1 MGQKSVMI
9 KQNEGLGIFLMVI
22 TTIVFASQD
31 GLSKYLATEYNV
43 YMVVMI
49 RYWFF
54 AAFIMTI
61 SSRKPGG
68 VKQVAKTKTPLLQIF
83 RSLVLVAEM
92 CVTVL
97 AFTLLGLAETHA
109 IFASYPLIIAMLSG
123 PILGEHVGWR
133 RWLAICVGF
142 FGILIILNPGNG
154 IFSPYA
160 LVPLAGAILFALYGL
175 LTRYAGQYDKSSTS
189 FFWTGTVGCIA
200 MTAIGLNFWD
210 PVSQADWSIMLI
222 LSASG
227 MLGHFLLIKCYE
239 VAEASAVQ
247 PFAYL
252 QLIWASLI
260 GVIIFGEKITTNVLL
275 GACIIVG
282 AGLFTLWRERK
293 VS

>member
-1 MGQKSVMI
+1 MI
-9 KQNEGLGIFLMVI
+9 KQNERLGIFLMVT

-68 VKQVAKTKTPLLQIF
+68 IKQVAKTKTPLLQIF

-92 CVTVL
+92 CVTIL

-142 FGILIILNPGNG
+142 CGILIILNPGKG

-175 LTRYAGQYDKSSTS
+175 LTRYAGQYDNSSTS
-189 FFWTGTVGCIA
+189 FFWTGIVGCIA

-275 GACIIVG
+275 GACIVVG

>member
-1 MGQKSVMI
+1 MT
-9 KQNEGLGIFLMVI
+9 KQNERLGILLMII

-54 AAFIMTI
+54 AAFVISM
-61 SSRKPGG
+61 SSRRTGG
-68 VKQVAKTKTPLLQIF
+68 IKRVAKTKSPILQIF
-83 RSLVLVAEM
+83 RSVILVAEM
-92 CVTVL
+92 CITIL

-123 PILGEHVGWR
+123 PILGEYVGWR
-133 RWLAICVGF
+133 RWLAISVGF
-142 FGILIILNPGNG
+142 IGILIILNPGNG

-160 LVPLAGAILFALYGL
+160 LVPLAGAILFAIYGL
-175 LTRYAGQYDKSSTS
+175 LTRYVGQYDDSSTS
-189 FFWTGTVGCIA
+189 FYWTGVVGSIA
-200 MTAIGLNFWD
+200 MTVIGLNFWD
-210 PVSQADWSIMLI
+210 PVSRSDWSVMLL

-227 MLGHFLLIKCYE
+227 VVGHYLLIKCYE
-239 VAEASAVQ
+239 VAEASAIQ

-252 QLIWASLI
+252 QLIWASMI
-260 GVIIFGEKITTNVLL
+260 GIIIFGEQITTNVLI

>member
-1 MGQKSVMI
+1 MI
-9 KQNEGLGIFLMVI
+9 KQNERLGIFLMVI

-54 AAFIMTI
+54 AAFVMTI
-61 SSRKPGG
+61 SSRKTGG

-83 RSLVLVAEM
+83 RSLILVAEM
-92 CVTVL
+92 CVTIL

-175 LTRYAGQYDKSSTS
+175 LTRYAGQYDNSSTS
-189 FFWTGTVGCIA
+189 FFWTGIVGCIA

-260 GVIIFGEKITTNVLL
+260 GIIIFGEQITTNVLI

>member
-1 MGQKSVMI
+1 
-9 KQNEGLGIFLMVI
+9 MVI

-160 LVPLAGAILFALYGL
+160 LVPLAGAILFAL
-175 LTRYAGQYDKSSTS
+175 
-189 FFWTGTVGCIA
+189 
-200 MTAIGLNFWD
+200 
-210 PVSQADWSIMLI
+210 
-222 LSASG
+222 
-227 MLGHFLLIKCYE
+227 
-239 VAEASAVQ
+239 
-247 PFAYL
+247 
-252 QLIWASLI
+252 SLI
-260 GVIIFGEKITTNVLL
+260 HI
-275 GACIIVG
+275 
-282 AGLFTLWRERK
+282 
-293 VS
+293 

>member
-1 MGQKSVMI
+1 MT
-9 KQNEGLGIFLMVI
+9 KQNERLGILLMII

-54 AAFIMTI
+54 AAFVISM
-61 SSRKPGG
+61 SSRRTGG
-68 VKQVAKTKTPLLQIF
+68 IKRVSKTKSPILQIF
-83 RSLVLVAEM
+83 RSLILVAEM
-92 CVTVL
+92 CITIL

-123 PILGEHVGWR
+123 PILGEYVGWR

-142 FGILIILNPGNG
+142 IGILIILNPGNG

-175 LTRYAGQYDKSSTS
+175 LTRYVGQYDNSSTS
-189 FFWTGTVGCIA
+189 FFWTGVVGSIA
-200 MTAIGLNFWD
+200 MTVVGLNFWD
-210 PVSQADWSIMLI
+210 PVSKSDWSIMLL

-227 MLGHFLLIKCYE
+227 VVGHYLLIKCYE

-252 QLIWASLI
+252 QLIWASMI
-260 GVIIFGEKITTNVLL
+260 GIIIFGEQITTNVLI

>member
-1 MGQKSVMI
+1 MT
-9 KQNEGLGIFLMVI
+9 KQNERLGILLMII

-54 AAFIMTI
+54 AAFVI
-61 SSRKPGG
+61 SVSSQKTGG
-68 VKQVAKTKTPLLQIF
+68 IKRVAKTKSPILQIF
-83 RSLVLVAEM
+83 RSLILVAEM
-92 CVTVL
+92 CITIL

-123 PILGEHVGWR
+123 PILGEYVGWR

-142 FGILIILNPGNG
+142 IGILIILNPGNG

-160 LVPLAGAILFALYGL
+160 LVPLVGAILFALYGL
-175 LTRYAGQYDKSSTS
+175 LTRYVGQYDNSSTS
-189 FFWTGTVGCIA
+189 FFWTGVVGSIA
-200 MTAIGLNFWD
+200 MTIIGLNYWD
-210 PVSQADWSIMLI
+210 PVSKSDWSIMLL

-227 MLGHFLLIKCYE
+227 VVGHYLLIKCYE

-252 QLIWASLI
+252 QLIWASMI
-260 GVIIFGEKITTNVLL
+260 GIIIFGEQITTNVSI

>member
-1 MGQKSVMI
+1 MT
-9 KQNEGLGIFLMVI
+9 KQNERLGILLMII

-54 AAFIMTI
+54 GAFVISM
-61 SSRKPGG
+61 SSRRTGG
-68 VKQVAKTKTPLLQIF
+68 IKRVAKTKSPILQIF
-83 RSLVLVAEM
+83 RSLILVAEM
-92 CVTVL
+92 CITIL

-123 PILGEHVGWR
+123 PILGEYVGWR

-142 FGILIILNPGNG
+142 IGILIILNPGNG

-160 LVPLAGAILFALYGL
+160 LVPLAGAILFAIYGL
-175 LTRYAGQYDKSSTS
+175 LTRYVGQYDDSSTS
-189 FFWTGTVGCIA
+189 FYWTGVVGSIA
-200 MTAIGLNFWD
+200 MTVIGLNFWD
-210 PVSQADWSIMLI
+210 PVSRSDWSVMLL

-227 MLGHFLLIKCYE
+227 VVGHYLLIKCYE
-239 VAEASAVQ
+239 VAEASAIQ

-252 QLIWASLI
+252 QLIWASMI
-260 GVIIFGEKITTNVLL
+260 GIIIFGEQITTNVLI

>member
-1 MGQKSVMI
+1 MT
-9 KQNEGLGIFLMVI
+9 KQNERLGILLMII

-54 AAFIMTI
+54 AAFVISM
-61 SSRKPGG
+61 SSRGTGG
-68 VKQVAKTKTPLLQIF
+68 IKHIAKTKSPLLQIF
-83 RSLVLVAEM
+83 RSLILVAEM
-92 CVTVL
+92 CITIL
-97 AFTLLGLAETHA
+97 AFTFLGLAETHA

-123 PILGEHVGWR
+123 PILGEYVGWR
-133 RWLAICVGF
+133 RWLAISVGF
-142 FGILIILNPGNG
+142 IGILIILNPGNG

-175 LTRYAGQYDKSSTS
+175 LTRYVGQYDNSSTS
-189 FFWTGTVGCIA
+189 IFWTGVVGSIA
-200 MTAIGLNFWD
+200 MTVIGLNFWD
-210 PVSQADWSIMLI
+210 PVSRSDWSIMLL

-227 MLGHFLLIKCYE
+227 VVGHYLLIKCYE

-252 QLIWASLI
+252 QLIWASMI
-260 GVIIFGEKITTNVLL
+260 GIIIFEEQITTNVLI

>member
-1 MGQKSVMI
+1 MT
-9 KQNEGLGIFLMVI
+9 KQNERLGILLMII

-54 AAFIMTI
+54 AAFVI
-61 SSRKPGG
+61 SVSSQKTGG
-68 VKQVAKTKTPLLQIF
+68 IKRVAKTKSPILQIF
-83 RSLVLVAEM
+83 RSLILVAEM
-92 CVTVL
+92 CITIL

-123 PILGEHVGWR
+123 PILGEYVGWR
-133 RWLAICVGF
+133 RWLAIWVGF
-142 FGILIILNPGNG
+142 IGILIILNPGNG

-160 LVPLAGAILFALYGL
+160 LVPLVGAILFALYGL
-175 LTRYAGQYDKSSTS
+175 LTRYVGQYDNSNTS
-189 FFWTGTVGCIA
+189 VFWTGVVGSIA
-200 MTAIGLNFWD
+200 MTIIGLNYWD
-210 PVSQADWSIMLI
+210 PVSKSDWSIMLL

-227 MLGHFLLIKCYE
+227 VVGHYLLIKCYE

-252 QLIWASLI
+252 QLIWASMI
-260 GVIIFGEKITTNVLL
+260 GIIIFGEQITTNVLI

>member
-1 MGQKSVMI
+1 MT
-9 KQNEGLGIFLMVI
+9 KQNERLGILLMII

-54 AAFIMTI
+54 AAFVISM
-61 SSRKPGG
+61 SSRRTGG
-68 VKQVAKTKTPLLQIF
+68 IKCVAKTKSPILQIF
-83 RSLVLVAEM
+83 RSLILVAEM
-92 CVTVL
+92 CITIL

-123 PILGEHVGWR
+123 PILGEYVGWR

-142 FGILIILNPGNG
+142 IGILIILNPGNG

-160 LVPLAGAILFALYGL
+160 LVPLAGAILFAIYGL
-175 LTRYAGQYDKSSTS
+175 LTRYVGQYDDSSTS
-189 FFWTGTVGCIA
+189 FYWTGVVGSIAITV
-200 MTAIGLNFWD
+200 IGLNFWD
-210 PVSQADWSIMLI
+210 PVSRSDWSVMLL

-227 MLGHFLLIKCYE
+227 VVGHYLLIKCYE
-239 VAEASAVQ
+239 VAEASAIQ

-252 QLIWASLI
+252 QLIWASMI
-260 GVIIFGEKITTNVLL
+260 GIIIFGEQITTNVLI

>member
-1 MGQKSVMI
+1 MT
-9 KQNEGLGIFLMVI
+9 KQNERLGILLMII

-54 AAFIMTI
+54 AAFVISM
-61 SSRKPGG
+61 SSRRTGG
-68 VKQVAKTKTPLLQIF
+68 IKRVAKTKSPILQIF
-83 RSLVLVAEM
+83 RSVILVAEM
-92 CVTVL
+92 CITIL

-123 PILGEHVGWR
+123 PILGEYVGWR
-133 RWLAICVGF
+133 RWLAISVGF
-142 FGILIILNPGNG
+142 IGILIILNPGNG

-160 LVPLAGAILFALYGL
+160 LVPLAGAILFSLYGL
-175 LTRYAGQYDKSSTS
+175 LTRYVGQYDNSSTS
-189 FFWTGTVGCIA
+189 FFWTGVVGSIA
-200 MTAIGLNFWD
+200 MTIIGLNYWD
-210 PVSQADWSIMLI
+210 PVSKSDWSIMLL

-227 MLGHFLLIKCYE
+227 VVGHYLLIKCYE

-252 QLIWASLI
+252 QLIWASMI
-260 GVIIFGEKITTNVLL
+260 GIIIFGEQITTNVLI

>member
-1 MGQKSVMI
+1 MI
-9 KQNEGLGIFLMVI
+9 KQNERLGIFLMVI

-54 AAFIMTI
+54 AAFVMTI

-83 RSLVLVAEM
+83 RSLILVAEM
-92 CVTVL
+92 CVTIL

-260 GVIIFGEKITTNVLL
+260 GIIIFGEQITTNVLI

>member
-1 MGQKSVMI
+1 MI
-9 KQNEGLGIFLMVI
+9 KQNERLGIFLMVI

-54 AAFIMTI
+54 AAFVMTI

-83 RSLVLVAEM
+83 RSLILVTEM
-92 CVTVL
+92 CVTIL

-175 LTRYAGQYDKSSTS
+175 LTRYAGQYDNSSTS
-189 FFWTGTVGCIA
+189 FFWTGIVGCIA

-260 GVIIFGEKITTNVLL
+260 GIIIFGEQITTNVFI

>member
-1 MGQKSVMI
+1 MT
-9 KQNEGLGIFLMVI
+9 KQNERLGILLMII

-54 AAFIMTI
+54 AAFVISM
-61 SSRKPGG
+61 SSRRTGG
-68 VKQVAKTKTPLLQIF
+68 IKRVAKTKSPILQIF
-83 RSLVLVAEM
+83 RSLILVAEM
-92 CVTVL
+92 CITIL

-123 PILGEHVGWR
+123 PILGEYVGWR

-142 FGILIILNPGNG
+142 IGILIILNPSNG

-160 LVPLAGAILFALYGL
+160 LVPLAGAILFAIYGL
-175 LTRYAGQYDKSSTS
+175 LTRYVGQYDDSGTS
-189 FFWTGTVGCIA
+189 FYWTGVVGSIA
-200 MTAIGLNFWD
+200 MTVIGLNFWD
-210 PVSQADWSIMLI
+210 PVSRSDWSVMLL

-227 MLGHFLLIKCYE
+227 VVGHYLLIKCYE
-239 VAEASAVQ
+239 VAEASAIQ

-252 QLIWASLI
+252 QLIWASMI
-260 GVIIFGEKITTNVLL
+260 GIIIFGEKITTNVLI

>member
-1 MGQKSVMI
+1 MT
-9 KQNEGLGIFLMVI
+9 KQNERLGILLMII

-54 AAFIMTI
+54 AAFVISM
-61 SSRKPGG
+61 SSRRTGG
-68 VKQVAKTKTPLLQIF
+68 IKRVAKTKSPILQIF
-83 RSLVLVAEM
+83 RSVILVAEM
-92 CVTVL
+92 CITIL

-123 PILGEHVGWR
+123 PILGEYVGWR
-133 RWLAICVGF
+133 RWLAISVGF
-142 FGILIILNPGNG
+142 IGILIILNPGNG

-175 LTRYAGQYDKSSTS
+175 LTRYVGQYDNSSTS
-189 FFWTGTVGCIA
+189 FFWTGVVGSIA
-200 MTAIGLNFWD
+200 MTVIGLNFWD
-210 PVSQADWSIMLI
+210 PVSRSDWSIMLL

-227 MLGHFLLIKCYE
+227 VVGHYLLIKCYE

-252 QLIWASLI
+252 QLIWASMI
-260 GVIIFGEKITTNVLL
+260 GIIIFGEQITANVLI

>member
-1 MGQKSVMI
+1 MT
-9 KQNEGLGIFLMVI
+9 KQNERLGILLMII

-54 AAFIMTI
+54 AAFVISM
-61 SSRKPGG
+61 SSRRTGG
-68 VKQVAKTKTPLLQIF
+68 IKRVAKTKSPILQIF
-83 RSLVLVAEM
+83 RSVILVAEM
-92 CVTVL
+92 CITIL

-123 PILGEHVGWR
+123 PILGEYVGWR
-133 RWLAICVGF
+133 RWVAICVGF
-142 FGILIILNPGNG
+142 IGILIILNPGNG

-175 LTRYAGQYDKSSTS
+175 LTRYVGQYDNSSTS
-189 FFWTGTVGCIA
+189 FFWTGVVGSIA
-200 MTAIGLNFWD
+200 MTIIGLNYWD
-210 PVSQADWSIMLI
+210 PVSKSDWSIMLL

-227 MLGHFLLIKCYE
+227 VVGHYLLIKCYE

-252 QLIWASLI
+252 QLIWASMI
-260 GVIIFGEKITTNVLL
+260 GIIIFGEQITTNVLI

>member
-1 MGQKSVMI
+1 MT
-9 KQNEGLGIFLMVI
+9 KQNERLGILLMII

-54 AAFIMTI
+54 AAFVVSM
-61 SSRKPGG
+61 SSRRTGG
-68 VKQVAKTKTPLLQIF
+68 IKRVAKTKSPILQIF
-83 RSLVLVAEM
+83 RSLILVAEM
-92 CVTVL
+92 CITIL

-123 PILGEHVGWR
+123 PILGEYVGWR
-133 RWLAICVGF
+133 RWLAISVGF
-142 FGILIILNPGNG
+142 IGILIILNPGNG

-175 LTRYAGQYDKSSTS
+175 LTRYVGQYDNSSTS
-189 FFWTGTVGCIA
+189 FFWTGVVGSIA
-200 MTAIGLNFWD
+200 MTVVGLNFWD
-210 PVSQADWSIMLI
+210 PVSKSDWSIMLL

-227 MLGHFLLIKCYE
+227 VVGHYLLIKCYE

-252 QLIWASLI
+252 QLIWASMI
-260 GVIIFGEKITTNVLL
+260 GIIIFGEQITTNVLI

>member
-1 MGQKSVMI
+1 MI
-9 KQNEGLGIFLMVI
+9 KQNERLGIFLMVI

-54 AAFIMTI
+54 AAFVVTI

-83 RSLVLVAEM
+83 RSLILVAEM
-92 CVTVL
+92 CVTIL

-160 LVPLAGAILFALYGL
+160 LVPLVGAILFALYGL
-175 LTRYAGQYDKSSTS
+175 LTRYAGQYDNSSTS
-189 FFWTGTVGCIA
+189 FFWTGVVGCIA

-252 QLIWASLI
+252 QLIWASII
-260 GVIIFGEKITTNVLL
+260 GIIIFGEQITTNVLI

>member
-1 MGQKSVMI
+1 MT
-9 KQNEGLGIFLMVI
+9 KQNERLGILLMII

-54 AAFIMTI
+54 AAFVISM
-61 SSRKPGG
+61 SSRRTGG
-68 VKQVAKTKTPLLQIF
+68 IKRVAKTKSPILQIF
-83 RSLVLVAEM
+83 RSVILVAEM
-92 CVTVL
+92 CITIL

-123 PILGEHVGWR
+123 PILGEYVGWR
-133 RWLAICVGF
+133 RWLAISVGF
-142 FGILIILNPGNG
+142 IGILIILNPGNG

-175 LTRYAGQYDKSSTS
+175 LTRYVGQYDSSSTS
-189 FFWTGTVGCIA
+189 FFWTGVVGSIA
-200 MTAIGLNFWD
+200 MTVVGLNFWD
-210 PVSQADWSIMLI
+210 PVSKSDWSIMLL

-227 MLGHFLLIKCYE
+227 VVGHYLLIKCYE

-252 QLIWASLI
+252 QLIWASMI
-260 GVIIFGEKITTNVLL
+260 GIIIFEEQITTNVLI

>member
-1 MGQKSVMI
+1 MI
-9 KQNEGLGIFLMVI
+9 KQNERLGILLMVT

-54 AAFIMTI
+54 AAFVMTI

-83 RSLVLVAEM
+83 RSLILVAEM
-92 CVTVL
+92 CVTIL

-189 FFWTGTVGCIA
+189 FFWTGIVGCIA

-252 QLIWASLI
+252 QLIWASMI
-260 GVIIFGEKITTNVLL
+260 GIIIFGEQITTNVLI

>member
-1 MGQKSVMI
+1 MI
-9 KQNEGLGIFLMVI
+9 KQNERLGILLMVT

-54 AAFIMTI
+54 AAFVMTI

-83 RSLVLVAEM
+83 RSLILVTEM
-92 CVTVL
+92 CVTIL

-175 LTRYAGQYDKSSTS
+175 LTRYAGQYDNSSTS
-189 FFWTGTVGCIA
+189 FFWTGIVGCIA

-260 GVIIFGEKITTNVLL
+260 GVIIFGEQITTNVLI

>member
-1 MGQKSVMI
+1 MT
-9 KQNEGLGIFLMVI
+9 KQNERLGILLMII

-54 AAFIMTI
+54 AAFVISM
-61 SSRKPGG
+61 SSRRTGG
-68 VKQVAKTKTPLLQIF
+68 IKRVAKTKSPILQIF
-83 RSLVLVAEM
+83 RSLILVAEM
-92 CVTVL
+92 CITIL

-123 PILGEHVGWR
+123 PILGEYVGWR
-133 RWLAICVGF
+133 RWLAISVGF
-142 FGILIILNPGNG
+142 IGILIILNPGNG

-175 LTRYAGQYDKSSTS
+175 LTRYVGQYDNSSTS
-189 FFWTGTVGCIA
+189 FFWTGVVGSIA
-200 MTAIGLNFWD
+200 MTVIGLNFWD
-210 PVSQADWSIMLI
+210 PVSRSDWSIMLL

-227 MLGHFLLIKCYE
+227 VVGHYLLIKCYE

-252 QLIWASLI
+252 QLIWASMI
-260 GVIIFGEKITTNVLL
+260 GIIIFEEQITTNVLI

>member
-1 MGQKSVMI
+1 MT
-9 KQNEGLGIFLMVI
+9 KQNERLGILLMII

-54 AAFIMTI
+54 AAFVISM
-61 SSRKPGG
+61 SSRRPGG
-68 VKQVAKTKTPLLQIF
+68 IKRVAKTKSPILQIF
-83 RSLVLVAEM
+83 RSLILVAEM
-92 CVTVL
+92 CITIL

-123 PILGEHVGWR
+123 PILGEYVGWR
-133 RWLAICVGF
+133 RWLAISVGF
-142 FGILIILNPGNG
+142 IGILIILNPGNG

-175 LTRYAGQYDKSSTS
+175 LTRYVGQYDNSSTS
-189 FFWTGTVGCIA
+189 FFWTGVVGSIA
-200 MTAIGLNFWD
+200 MTVVGLNFWD
-210 PVSQADWSIMLI
+210 PVSKSDWSIMLL

-227 MLGHFLLIKCYE
+227 VVGHYLLIKCYE

-252 QLIWASLI
+252 QLIWASMI
-260 GVIIFGEKITTNVLL
+260 GIIIFGEQITTNVLI

>member
-1 MGQKSVMI
+1 MT
-9 KQNEGLGIFLMVI
+9 KQNERLGILLMII

-54 AAFIMTI
+54 AAFVISM
-61 SSRKPGG
+61 SSRRTGG
-68 VKQVAKTKTPLLQIF
+68 IKRVAKTKSPILQIF
-83 RSLVLVAEM
+83 RSLILVAEM
-92 CVTVL
+92 CITIL

-123 PILGEHVGWR
+123 PILGEYVGWR

-142 FGILIILNPGNG
+142 IGILIILNPGNG

-160 LVPLAGAILFALYGL
+160 LVPLAGAILFAIYGL
-175 LTRYAGQYDKSSTS
+175 LTRYVGQYDDSSTS
-189 FFWTGTVGCIA
+189 FYWSGVVGSIA
-200 MTAIGLNFWD
+200 MTVIGLNFWD
-210 PVSQADWSIMLI
+210 SVSRSDWSVMLL

-227 MLGHFLLIKCYE
+227 VVGHYLLIKCYE
-239 VAEASAVQ
+239 VAEASAIQ

-252 QLIWASLI
+252 QLIWASMI
-260 GVIIFGEKITTNVLL
+260 GIIIFGEQITTNVLI

>member
-1 MGQKSVMI
+1 MI
-9 KQNEGLGIFLMVI
+9 KQNERLGIFLMVI

-54 AAFIMTI
+54 AAFVMTI

-83 RSLVLVAEM
+83 RSLILVAEM
-92 CVTVL
+92 CVTIL
-97 AFTLLGLAETHA
+97 AFTLMGLAETHA

-175 LTRYAGQYDKSSTS
+175 LTRYAGQYDNSSTS
-189 FFWTGTVGCIA
+189 FFWTGIVGCIA

-210 PVSQADWSIMLI
+210 PVSQGDWSIMLI

-260 GVIIFGEKITTNVLL
+260 GVIIFGEQITTNVLI

>member
-1 MGQKSVMI
+1 MT
-9 KQNEGLGIFLMVI
+9 KQNERLGILLMII

-54 AAFIMTI
+54 AAFVISM
-61 SSRKPGG
+61 SSRRTGG
-68 VKQVAKTKTPLLQIF
+68 IKRVAKTKSPILQIF
-83 RSLVLVAEM
+83 RSVILVAEM
-92 CVTVL
+92 CITIL

-123 PILGEHVGWR
+123 PILGEYVGWR

-142 FGILIILNPGNG
+142 IGILIILNPGNG

-175 LTRYAGQYDKSSTS
+175 LTRYVGQYDNSSTS
-189 FFWTGTVGCIA
+189 FFWTGVVGSIA
-200 MTAIGLNFWD
+200 MTVIGLNFWD
-210 PVSQADWSIMLI
+210 PVSRSDWSIMLL

-227 MLGHFLLIKCYE
+227 VVGHYLLIKCYE

-252 QLIWASLI
+252 QLIWASMI
-260 GVIIFGEKITTNVLL
+260 GIIIFGEQITTNVLI

>member
-1 MGQKSVMI
+1 MT
-9 KQNEGLGIFLMVI
+9 KQNERLGILLMII

-54 AAFIMTI
+54 AAFVISM
-61 SSRKPGG
+61 SSRRTGG
-68 VKQVAKTKTPLLQIF
+68 IKRVAKTKSPILQIF
-83 RSLVLVAEM
+83 RSLILVAEM
-92 CVTVL
+92 CITIL

-123 PILGEHVGWR
+123 PILGEYVGWR
-133 RWLAICVGF
+133 RWLAISVGF
-142 FGILIILNPGNG
+142 IGILIILNPGNG

-175 LTRYAGQYDKSSTS
+175 LTRYVGQYDNSSTS
-189 FFWTGTVGCIA
+189 FFWTGVVGSIA
-200 MTAIGLNFWD
+200 MTVVGLNFWD
-210 PVSQADWSIMLI
+210 PVSKSDWSIMLL

-227 MLGHFLLIKCYE
+227 VVGHYLLIKCYE

-252 QLIWASLI
+252 QLIWASMI
-260 GVIIFGEKITTNVLL
+260 GIIIFGEQITTNVLI

-293 VS
+293 IS

>member
-1 MGQKSVMI
+1 MT
-9 KQNEGLGIFLMVI
+9 KQNERLGILLMII

-54 AAFIMTI
+54 AAFVISM
-61 SSRKPGG
+61 SSRRTGG
-68 VKQVAKTKTPLLQIF
+68 IKRVAKTKSPILQIF
-83 RSLVLVAEM
+83 RSVILVAEM
-92 CVTVL
+92 CITIL

-123 PILGEHVGWR
+123 PILGEYVGWR
-133 RWLAICVGF
+133 RWLAISVGF
-142 FGILIILNPGNG
+142 IGILIILNPGNG

-175 LTRYAGQYDKSSTS
+175 LTRYVGQYDNSSTS
-189 FFWTGTVGCIA
+189 FFWTGVVGSIA
-200 MTAIGLNFWD
+200 MTIIGLNYWD
-210 PVSQADWSIMLI
+210 PVSKSDWSIMLL

-227 MLGHFLLIKCYE
+227 VVGHYLLIKCYE

-252 QLIWASLI
+252 QLIWASMI
-260 GVIIFGEKITTNVLL
+260 GIIIFGEQITTNVLI

>member
-1 MGQKSVMI
+1 MI
-9 KQNEGLGIFLMVI
+9 KQNERLGIFLMVI

-54 AAFIMTI
+54 AAFVMTI
-61 SSRKPGG
+61 SSHKPGG

-83 RSLVLVAEM
+83 RSLILVAEM
-92 CVTVL
+92 CVTIL

-175 LTRYAGQYDKSSTS
+175 LTRYAGQYDNSSTS
-189 FFWTGTVGCIA
+189 FFWTGIVGCIA
-200 MTAIGLNFWD
+200 MTAIGVNFWD
-210 PVSQADWSIMLI
+210 PVSKADWSIMLI

-260 GVIIFGEKITTNVLL
+260 GIIIFGEQITTNVLI

>member
-1 MGQKSVMI
+1 MI
-9 KQNEGLGIFLMVI
+9 KQNERLGIFLMVI

-142 FGILIILNPGNG
+142 FGILIILNPGYG

-175 LTRYAGQYDKSSTS
+175 LTRYAGQYDNSSTS
-189 FFWTGTVGCIA
+189 FFWTGIVGCIA

>member
-1 MGQKSVMI
+1 MT
-9 KQNEGLGIFLMVI
+9 KQNERLGILLMII

-54 AAFIMTI
+54 AAFVI
-61 SSRKPGG
+61 SVSSQKTGG
-68 VKQVAKTKTPLLQIF
+68 IKRVAKTKSPILQIF
-83 RSLVLVAEM
+83 RSLILVAEM
-92 CVTVL
+92 CITIL

-123 PILGEHVGWR
+123 PILGEYVGWR

-142 FGILIILNPGNG
+142 IGILIILNPGNG

-160 LVPLAGAILFALYGL
+160 LVPLVGAILFALYGL
-175 LTRYAGQYDKSSTS
+175 LTRYVGQYDNSSAS
-189 FFWTGTVGCIA
+189 FFWTGVVGSIA
-200 MTAIGLNFWD
+200 MTIIGLNYWD
-210 PVSQADWSIMLI
+210 PVSKSDWSIMLL

-227 MLGHFLLIKCYE
+227 VVGHYLLIKCYE

-252 QLIWASLI
+252 QLIWASMI
-260 GVIIFGEKITTNVLL
+260 GIIIFGEQITTNVLI

>member
-1 MGQKSVMI
+1 MT
-9 KQNEGLGIFLMVI
+9 KQNERLGILLMII

-54 AAFIMTI
+54 AAFVI
-61 SSRKPGG
+61 SVSSQKTGG
-68 VKQVAKTKTPLLQIF
+68 IKRVAKTKSPILQIF
-83 RSLVLVAEM
+83 RSLILVAEM
-92 CVTVL
+92 CITIL

-123 PILGEHVGWR
+123 PILGEYVGWR

-142 FGILIILNPGNG
+142 IGILIILNPGNG

-160 LVPLAGAILFALYGL
+160 LVPLVGAILFALYGL
-175 LTRYAGQYDKSSTS
+175 LTRYVGQYDNSNTS
-189 FFWTGTVGCIA
+189 FVWTGVVGSIA
-200 MTAIGLNFWD
+200 MTIIGLNYWD
-210 PVSQADWSIMLI
+210 PVSKSDWSIMLL

-227 MLGHFLLIKCYE
+227 VVGHYLLIKCYE

-252 QLIWASLI
+252 QLIWASMI
-260 GVIIFGEKITTNVLL
+260 GIIIFGEQITTNVLI

>member
-1 MGQKSVMI
+1 MT
-9 KQNEGLGIFLMVI
+9 KQNERLGILLMII

-54 AAFIMTI
+54 AAFVISM
-61 SSRKPGG
+61 SSRRSGG
-68 VKQVAKTKTPLLQIF
+68 IKRVAKTKSPILQIF
-83 RSLVLVAEM
+83 RSVILVAEM
-92 CVTVL
+92 CITIL

-123 PILGEHVGWR
+123 PILGEYVGWR
-133 RWLAICVGF
+133 RWLAISVGF
-142 FGILIILNPGNG
+142 IGILIILNPGNG

-175 LTRYAGQYDKSSTS
+175 LTRYVGQYDNSSTS
-189 FFWTGTVGCIA
+189 FFWTGVVGSIA
-200 MTAIGLNFWD
+200 MTIIGLNYWD
-210 PVSQADWSIMLI
+210 PVSKSDWSIMLL

-227 MLGHFLLIKCYE
+227 VVGHYLLIKCYE

-252 QLIWASLI
+252 QLIWASMI
-260 GVIIFGEKITTNVLL
+260 GIIIFGEQITTNVLI

>member
-1 MGQKSVMI
+1 MT
-9 KQNEGLGIFLMVI
+9 KQNERLGILLMII

-54 AAFIMTI
+54 AAFVISM
-61 SSRKPGG
+61 SSRRTGG
-68 VKQVAKTKTPLLQIF
+68 IKRVAKTKSPILQIF
-83 RSLVLVAEM
+83 RSLILVAEM
-92 CVTVL
+92 CITIL

-123 PILGEHVGWR
+123 PILGEYVGWR
-133 RWLAICVGF
+133 RWLAISVGF
-142 FGILIILNPGNG
+142 IGILIILNPGNG

-175 LTRYAGQYDKSSTS
+175 LTRYVGQYDNSSTS
-189 FFWTGTVGCIA
+189 FFWTGVVGSIA
-200 MTAIGLNFWD
+200 MTVVGLNFWD
-210 PVSQADWSIMLI
+210 PVSKSDWSIMLL

-227 MLGHFLLIKCYE
+227 VVGHYLLIKCYE
-239 VAEASAVQ
+239 VTEASAVQ

-252 QLIWASLI
+252 QLIWASMI
-260 GVIIFGEKITTNVLL
+260 GIIIFGEQITTNVLI

-282 AGLFTLWRERK
+282 AGLFTMWRERK

>member
-1 MGQKSVMI
+1 MI
-9 KQNEGLGIFLMVI
+9 KQNERLGIFLMVI

-54 AAFIMTI
+54 AAFVMTI

-83 RSLVLVAEM
+83 RSLILVAEM
-92 CVTVL
+92 CVTIL
-97 AFTLLGLAETHA
+97 AFTLMGLAETHA

-175 LTRYAGQYDKSSTS
+175 LTRYAGQYDNSSTS
-189 FFWTGTVGCIA
+189 FFWTGIVGCIA

-210 PVSQADWSIMLI
+210 PVSQGDWSIMLI

-260 GVIIFGEKITTNVLL
+260 GIIIFGEQITTNVLI

>member
-1 MGQKSVMI
+1 MT
-9 KQNEGLGIFLMVI
+9 KQNERLGILLMII

-54 AAFIMTI
+54 AAFVISM
-61 SSRKPGG
+61 SSRRTGG
-68 VKQVAKTKTPLLQIF
+68 IKRVAKTKSPILQIF
-83 RSLVLVAEM
+83 RSLILVAEM
-92 CVTVL
+92 CITIL

-123 PILGEHVGWR
+123 PILGEYVGWR

-142 FGILIILNPGNG
+142 IGILIILNPGNG

-160 LVPLAGAILFALYGL
+160 LVPLAGAILFAIYGL
-175 LTRYAGQYDKSSTS
+175 LTRYVGQYDDSSTS
-189 FFWTGTVGCIA
+189 FYWTGVVGSIA
-200 MTAIGLNFWD
+200 MTVIGLNFWD
-210 PVSQADWSIMLI
+210 PVSRSDWSVMLL

-227 MLGHFLLIKCYE
+227 VVGHYLLIKCYE
-239 VAEASAVQ
+239 VAEASAIQ

-252 QLIWASLI
+252 QLIWASMI
-260 GVIIFGEKITTNVLL
+260 GIMIFGEQITTNVLI

>member
-1 MGQKSVMI
+1 MT
-9 KQNEGLGIFLMVI
+9 KQNERLGILLMII

-54 AAFIMTI
+54 AAFVISM
-61 SSRKPGG
+61 SSRRTGG
-68 VKQVAKTKTPLLQIF
+68 IKRVAKTKSPILQIF
-83 RSLVLVAEM
+83 RSLILVAEM
-92 CVTVL
+92 CITIL

-123 PILGEHVGWR
+123 PILGEYVGWR

-142 FGILIILNPGNG
+142 IGILIILNPGNG

-160 LVPLAGAILFALYGL
+160 LVPLAGAILFAIYGL
-175 LTRYAGQYDKSSTS
+175 LTRYVGQYDDSSTS
-189 FFWTGTVGCIA
+189 FYWTGVVGSIA
-200 MTAIGLNFWD
+200 MTVIGLNFWD
-210 PVSQADWSIMLI
+210 PVSRSDWSVMLL

-227 MLGHFLLIKCYE
+227 VVGHYLLIKCYE
-239 VAEASAVQ
+239 VAEASAIQ

-252 QLIWASLI
+252 QLIWASMI
-260 GVIIFGEKITTNVLL
+260 GIIIFGEQITTNVLI

-282 AGLFTLWRERK
+282 AGLFALWRERK

>member
-1 MGQKSVMI
+1 MI
-9 KQNEGLGIFLMVI
+9 KQNERLGIFLMVI

-54 AAFIMTI
+54 AAFVMTI

-83 RSLVLVAEM
+83 RSLILVAEM
-92 CVTVL
+92 CVTIL

-175 LTRYAGQYDKSSTS
+175 LTRYAGQYDNSSTS
-189 FFWTGTVGCIA
+189 FFWTGIVGCIA

-210 PVSQADWSIMLI
+210 PVSQGDWSIMLI

-260 GVIIFGEKITTNVLL
+260 GIIIFGEQITTNVFI

>member
-1 MGQKSVMI
+1 MI
-9 KQNEGLGIFLMVI
+9 KQNERLGIFLMVI

-54 AAFIMTI
+54 AAFVMTI

-83 RSLVLVAEM
+83 RSLILVAEM
-92 CVTVL
+92 CVTIL
-97 AFTLLGLAETHA
+97 AFTRLGLAETHA

-175 LTRYAGQYDKSSTS
+175 LTRYAGQYDNSSTS
-189 FFWTGTVGCIA
+189 FFWTGIIGCIA

-252 QLIWASLI
+252 QLIWASII
-260 GVIIFGEKITTNVLL
+260 GILIFGEQITTNVFI

>member
-1 MGQKSVMI
+1 MT
-9 KQNEGLGIFLMVI
+9 KQNERLGILLMII

-54 AAFIMTI
+54 AAFVI
-61 SSRKPGG
+61 SVSSQKTGG
-68 VKQVAKTKTPLLQIF
+68 IKRVAKTKSPILQIF

-92 CVTVL
+92 CITIL

-123 PILGEHVGWR
+123 PILGEYVGWR

-142 FGILIILNPGNG
+142 IGILIILNPGNG

-160 LVPLAGAILFALYGL
+160 LVPLVGAILFALYGL
-175 LTRYAGQYDKSSTS
+175 LTRYVGQYDNSSTS
-189 FFWTGTVGCIA
+189 FFWTGVVGSIA
-200 MTAIGLNFWD
+200 MTIIGLNYWD
-210 PVSQADWSIMLI
+210 PVSKSDWSIMLL

-227 MLGHFLLIKCYE
+227 VVGHYLLIKCYE

-252 QLIWASLI
+252 QLIWASMI
-260 GVIIFGEKITTNVLL
+260 GIIIFGEQITTNVLI

-293 VS
+293 VR